1 MNGWTRVIMRVI
13 FICPHKMWAFIVG
26 SPESVSLSVHLY
38 VHTAVRPSV
47 QPYVGPSTISDP
59 MTLNKKL
66 KHIDVDHTSRQGDD
80 DRTNGLMEGGD
91 EGEKSG
97 HISSLGYPMT
107 LYTNYGAS

>member
-1 MNGWTRVIMRVI
+1 
-13 FICPHKMWAFIVG
+13 
-26 SPESVSLSVHLY
+26 
-38 VHTAVRPSV
+38 
-47 QPYVGPSTISDP
+47 

-66 KHIDVDHTSRQGDD
+66 KHIDMDHTSRQGDD

-91 EGEKSG
+91 KGEKSG